1 MAKRRASKRPR
12 RKASLPRKARAPRK
26 AAARPKAGR
35 SANKRGDRSAAKRL
49 KKRTKA
55 PKAVRPSAPSSAA
68 AVEAVLAGIAHDI
81 RTPLTGIVALAE
93 LLASSELGPRER
105 EWANAIKSGA
115 DHLAALS
122 TLIVDAAKADATRLT
137 LQRAP
142 FSPRALAEAV
152 AEALAARAANKPVE
166 TKIDIAPDLPAS
178 VAGDLMRLRAAL
190 ENLVENAVKFT
201 ARGTVSLTAAVEPA
215 ARGRLRLVFTVSDSG
230 VGISP
235 AELKRLFRPFAQA
248 NEEIARRYGGAGL
261 GLVFVKRV
269 AKAMGGD
276 LTVTSTLGEGSSFRL
291 TALVEPAADDP
302 AIAPDGTPRPPARA
316 LSILCAEDNP
326 YGRVVMNTIMRE
338 LGHKVDFVENGEAA
352 VKAAAAND
360 YDAVLMDVTLPGL
373 DGIAATRDIRAL
385 PGAAGAVPV
394 IGISGRG
401 DAADEARARAAGMDF
416 YFVKPVSPGKLAQAL
431 GSLPPRN

>member
-1 MAKRRASKRPR
+1 MAKRTARKRPR
-12 RKASLPRKARAPRK
+12 RKAPSPRKAPASGKASARAKPRHAAKK
-26 AAARPKAGR
+26 ATKKTVKRR
-35 SANKRGDRSAAKRL
+35 NSAKPSPLPSAA
-49 KKRTKA
+49 
-55 PKAVRPSAPSSAA
+55 V
-68 AVEAVLAGIAHDI
+68 VEAVLAGIAHDI

-93 LLASSELGPRER
+93 LLASSDLGPRER

-137 LQRAP
+137 LQREP
-142 FSPRALAEAV
+142 FSPRRLAEAV
-152 AEALAARAANKPVE
+152 GQALTARAANKPVE
-166 TKIDIAPDLPAS
+166 TRIDIAPDLPAT
-178 VAGDLMRLRAAL
+178 VAGDALRLRAAL
-190 ENLVENAVKFT
+190 ENLVDNAVKFT
-201 ARGTVSLTAAVEPA
+201 GRGTVSLAVAAEPA
-215 ARGRLRLVFTVSDSG
+215 ARGRMGLVFTVTDSG

-235 AELKRLFRPFAQA
+235 AELKGLFRPFAQA
-248 NEEIARRYGGAGL
+248 NEDIARRFGGAGL
-261 GLVFVKRV
+261 GLVFVRRV

-276 LTVTSTLGEGSSFRL
+276 LRVVSKPGEGTTFRL
-291 TALVEPAADDP
+291 TVLVERVADRPAV
-302 AIAPDGTPRPPARA
+302 APDGTPRSPARA

-338 LGHKVDFVENGEAA
+338 LGHKVDFVENGEAV
-352 VKAAAAND
+352 VKAVAPND

-373 DGIAATRDIRAL
+373 DGIAATKAIRAL
-385 PGAAGAVPV
+385 RGAAARVPV

-431 GSLPPRN
+431 ATITARPREIGEPD